1 MTKRIGS
8 HEYQLFRIGD
18 ETRYL
23 FDTSALIA
31 FFNEEEGAGEVK
43 VLLEEVENK
52 VAEGFVSTISL
63 TEIFY
68 LYNAKIGSA
77 KLREIIE
84 NIIGSKLKVLPINIS
99 TSLLADK
106 FKKGIPLGD
115 ALIAANASE
124 VGAKIITDD
133 LHFSKTGVAVVKF
146 R

>member
-1 MTKRIGS
+1 M
-8 HEYQLFRIGD
+8 
-18 ETRYL
+18 RYL

-31 FFNEEEGAGEVK
+31 FFNEEDGASEVQ
-43 VLLEEVENK
+43 VLLEGVDRG

-63 TEIFY
+63 TELFY
-68 LYNAKIGSA
+68 LYNAKVGSSEP
-77 KLREIIE
+77 REIIE
-84 NIIGSKLKVLPINIS
+84 KIMGSKLKVLPINIG
-99 TSLLADK
+99 TSLLAGK

-133 LHFSKTGVAVVKF
+133 PHFSKIGVPVLKF

>member
-1 MTKRIGS
+1 MKRIGS
-8 HEYQLFRIGD
+8 HEYRLFKIGD
-18 ETRYL
+18 EVRYL

-31 FFNEEEGAGEVK
+31 FFNEEEGAVK
-43 VLLEEVENK
+43 VKMLLEEVENK

-63 TEIFY
+63 TELFY
-68 LYNAKIGSA
+68 LYNAKISST
-77 KLREIIE
+77 KLREILE

-99 TSLLADK
+99 TSLLAGK

-133 LHFSKTGVAVVKF
+133 PHFSKTGVAVMEF

>member
-1 MTKRIGS
+1 M
-8 HEYQLFRIGD
+8 
-18 ETRYL
+18 RYL

-31 FFNEEEGAGEVK
+31 FFNEEEGASEVK
-43 VLLEEVENK
+43 VLLEGVENR

-63 TEIFY
+63 TELFY
-68 LYNAKIGSA
+68 LYNAKADSPES
-77 KLREIIE
+77 REVIE
-84 NIIGSKLKVLPINIS
+84 NIMGSELKVLPINIS
-99 TSLLADK
+99 TSLLAGK

-133 LHFSKTGVAVVKF
+133 PHFSKTGVEVLKF